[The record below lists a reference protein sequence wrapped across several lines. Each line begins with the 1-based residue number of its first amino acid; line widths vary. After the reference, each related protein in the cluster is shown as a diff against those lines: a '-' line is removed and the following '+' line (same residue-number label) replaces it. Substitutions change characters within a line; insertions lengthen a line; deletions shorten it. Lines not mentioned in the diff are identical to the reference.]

1 MEPYTRAAFQ
11 AQRAALGKIGWKES
25 LALLV
30 VSVGGGV
37 AQLIFLRWADAHMAN
52 GPKLRIAGP
61 AFLVYIALVAILM
74 TQLVRAKL
82 RARIACPQC
91 GAPLG
96 DDSLRIAA
104 ATGRCD
110 TCGGQVIAQEQGKI
124 ASP

>member
-1 MEPYTRAAFQ
+1 MAPYTRADFQ
-11 AQRAALGKIGWKES
+11 KQRAALSRIGLKES

-37 AQLIFLRWADAHMAN
+37 AQLVFLRWADSHMAKA
-52 GPKLRIAGP
+52 PKLRIAGS

-74 TQLVRAKL
+74 VRLVRAKL

-110 TCGGQVIAQEQGKI
+110 TCGGQVIAQEGEI

>member
-11 AQRAALGKIGWKES
+11 AQRAALSKIGWKES

-37 AQLIFLRWADAHMAN
+37 SQLIFLRWADTHMAN
-52 GPKLRIAGP
+52 APKLRIAGP

-74 TQLVRAKL
+74 TRLVRAKL

-91 GAPLG
+91 GARL
-96 DDSLRIAA
+96 DDNSLRIAA
-104 ATGRCD
+104 ATGHCD